1 MNTHQTINSH
11 KSNAFKLSEQVK
23 KILHEKGLSFLFTYQ
38 DYKYFK
44 SQVKSTFNKAQE
56 IANLFIQY
64 HEPTQNDFNDYV
76 F

>member
-1 MNTHQTINSH
+1 MNTQTNNSR

-38 DYKYFK
+38 DYIYFK
-44 SQVKSTFNKAQE
+44 SQVNSTFNKAQE

-64 HEPTQNDFNDYV
+64 HEPTENDFSEYV

>member
-1 MNTHQTINSH
+1 MNTQTNNSR

-44 SQVKSTFNKAQE
+44 SQVSEAFNKAQE

-64 HEPTQNDFNDYV
+64 HEPTKTDFSEYE

>member
-1 MNTHQTINSH
+1 MNTQTNNSR
-11 KSNAFKLSEQVK
+11 KCNAFKLSEQVK

-44 SQVKSTFNKAQE
+44 SQVSDAFNKAQD

-64 HEPTQNDFNDYV
+64 HEPTKTDFSEYE

>member
-1 MNTHQTINSH
+1 MNTQTNNSS

-23 KILHEKGLSFLFTYQ
+23 NILHEKGLSYLFTYQ

-44 SQVKSTFNKAQE
+44 NKVSNTFNKAQE

-64 HEPTQNDFNDYV
+64 HEPNQNDFSDYV